1 MDNILS
7 TIAIVNPI
15 QQSSM
20 ERTID
25 LSKMRDRNIASRS
38 ALRHVAEDMES
49 LFISQMI
56 NHMFKGIKTDG
67 LTGGGNGEAMFRD
80 LLVQE
85 YGNTI
90 SKSSG
95 IGLAD
100 SIERQLLER
109 HEVKENGTEENC
121 GGLC

>member
-7 TIAIVNPI
+7 ELAIVNPI

-20 ERTID
+20 ARTID
-25 LSKMRDRNIASRS
+25 LSKMRDRNIDSRP
-38 ALRHVAEDMES
+38 ALRKVAEEMEG
-49 LFISQMI
+49 LFVSQMI

-90 SKSSG
+90 SKSNG

-109 HEVKENGTEENC
+109 QEVK
-121 GGLC
+121 

>member
-7 TIAIVNPI
+7 NTAIVNPI

-25 LSKMRDRNIASRS
+25 LSKIRERNIDSPS
-38 ALRHVAEDMES
+38 ALRTVAEKMEG

-85 YGNTI
+85 YGNAI
-90 SKSSG
+90 SKANG

-109 HEVKENGTEENC
+109 QEVK
-121 GGLC
+121 

>member
-1 MDNILS
+1 
-7 TIAIVNPI
+7 
-15 QQSSM
+15 
-20 ERTID
+20 
-25 LSKMRDRNIASRS
+25 
-38 ALRHVAEDMES
+38 
-49 LFISQMI
+49 
-56 NHMFKGIKTDG
+56 MFKGIKTDG

-85 YGNTI
+85 YGKTI

-109 HEVKENGTEENC
+109 QEVK
-121 GGLC
+121 

>member
-7 TIAIVNPI
+7 NLTNVNPI
-15 QQSSM
+15 QQSLA

-25 LSKMRDRNIASRS
+25 LSKMRDRSIKSPS
-38 ALRHVAEDMES
+38 ALRVVAEEMEG

-67 LTGGGNGEAMFRD
+67 LTGVGNGEAMVRD

-85 YGNTI
+85 YGKTI

-109 HEVKENGTEENC
+109 QEVK
-121 GGLC
+121 

>member
-1 MDNILS
+1 MDNIS
-7 TIAIVNPI
+7 SNSAIINPI

-20 ERTID
+20 ERVTN
-25 LSKMRDRNIASRS
+25 LSKLENRGLNSPK
-38 ALRHVAEDMES
+38 ALRKVAEELEG

-85 YGNTI
+85 YGKAI

-95 IGLAD
+95 IGLAE
-100 SIERQLLER
+100 SIERQLLQR
-109 HEVKENGTEENC
+109 QEVK
-121 GGLC
+121 

>member
-1 MDNILS
+1 MDIISSNP
-7 TIAIVNPI
+7 AIVNPI

-20 ERTID
+20 ERVIH
-25 LSKMRDRNIASRS
+25 LSKMKNSS
-38 ALRHVAEDMES
+38 FNSSTALRKVAEELEG

-85 YGNTI
+85 YGKAI

-109 HEVKENGTEENC
+109 QEIK
-121 GGLC
+121 

>member
-1 MDNILS
+1 MDNIS
-7 TIAIVNPI
+7 SNSAFTNPI
-15 QQSSM
+15 QQASM
-20 ERTID
+20 ERVTH
-25 LSKMRDRNIASRS
+25 LSKLKDRSLDSPS
-38 ALRHVAEDMES
+38 ALRKVAEELEG

-85 YGNTI
+85 YGKAI
-90 SKSSG
+90 SRSSG

-100 SIERQLLER
+100 SIKRQLLER
-109 HEVKENGTEENC
+109 QEIN
-121 GGLC
+121 

>member
-7 TIAIVNPI
+7 NTAIVNPI

-25 LSKMRDRNIASRS
+25 LSKIRERNIDSPS
-38 ALRHVAEDMES
+38 ALRTVAEKMEG

-85 YGNTI
+85 YGNAI

-109 HEVKENGTEENC
+109 QEIK
-121 GGLC
+121 

>member
-7 TIAIVNPI
+7 DLVLVNPI

-20 ERTID
+20 ARTID
-25 LSKMRDRNIASRS
+25 LSKMRNRNIDTPS
-38 ALRHVAEDMES
+38 ALRKVAEEMEG

-85 YGNTI
+85 YGNAI

-109 HEVKENGTEENC
+109 QEVK
-121 GGLC
+121 

>member
-7 TIAIVNPI
+7 DLAIVNPI

-20 ERTID
+20 ARTID
-25 LSKMRDRNIASRS
+25 LSKMRDRNIDSRP
-38 ALRHVAEDMES
+38 ALRKVAEEMEG
-49 LFISQMI
+49 LFVSQMI

-67 LTGGGNGEAMFRD
+67 LTDGGNGEAMFRD

-109 HEVKENGTEENC
+109 QEVK
-121 GGLC
+121 

>member
-7 TIAIVNPI
+7 KLSIVNPI

-25 LSKMRDRNIASRS
+25 LSKIRERSIDSPS
-38 ALRHVAEDMES
+38 ALRTVAEKMEG

-85 YGNTI
+85 YGNAI
-90 SKSSG
+90 SESNG

-109 HEVKENGTEENC
+109 QEVK
-121 GGLC
+121 